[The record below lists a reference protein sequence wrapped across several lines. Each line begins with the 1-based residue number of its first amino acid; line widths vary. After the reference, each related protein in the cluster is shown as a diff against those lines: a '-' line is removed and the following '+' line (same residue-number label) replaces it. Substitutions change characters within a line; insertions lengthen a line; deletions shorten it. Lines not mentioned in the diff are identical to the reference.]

1 MTPQQT
7 HLPERSHLDELC
19 RALEMEHEDNRQ
31 LRPGCHEDC
40 REYSETLSLN

>member
-7 HLPERSHLDELC
+7 HLPERSPLDELC
-19 RALEMEHEDNRQ
+19 RALEMEYEDNRQ

-40 REYSETLSLN
+40 REYSETLSL